1 MTSARRE
8 DLASG
13 RQQRHEGAP
22 ACAMAGRWRAVRR
35 VLLLG
40 EGNFSFAASLCG
52 AAGPTF
58 VATCYES
65 EEGAGGGGPRER
77 IRRLREAGAEVVF
90 SVDCTKL
97 KDYFL
102 PEEREFDCIYFNFP
116 HCGRKAGVVKNRE
129 LLARFFH
136 SSAEVL
142 TEEGEVHVALC
153 NGQGGTPADQPRRE
167 WHNSWQIVAVAAGAG
182 FYLSN
187 IHPFKAE
194 TIHGYKCTGYRS
206 QDTCRF
212 CIEGALNH
220 ISHRSTPLPYFKP
233 MFCEIE
239 LESRKV
245 SFQVPQILVDKINRG
260 FLELNSN
267 HPVRTVKEKLTAE
280 LNKPF
285 PLQNIDCCLSLL
297 HQGHLNGVCH
307 SNIFWII
314 LSPEES
320 PSTEEMSNG
329 VANAVLFSHVDF
341 CRTHENGWGNVQEAC
356 HISKQLYLRPSLS
369 TLCAGN
375 NTRGA
380 FLRGHFMVLSG
391 PVFRK
396 CLISPSM
403 PVFHEVVFVCAD
415 RGTENSCIQ
424 MLGIASK
431 PAYILFTKTLSG
443 SKLNINLQEA
453 TSFET
458 TELNDF
464 AAFESQLSVQYFIC
478 MEIDTSGCCEKGS
491 CVGIIRTELV
501 GSELVVVSASLN
513 LDILTMLI
521 CGISD
526 WRMLWDIRHRFRCLP
541 RGKLRLFK
549 SFSLYP
555 PSYVHDVSFWVPDGE
570 QFDEVAFHTIARQVS
585 GETVVSIQ
593 LIDSFQQSEKTESLC
608 YRLTFQS
615 CDKALSRQ
623 EVAEMQ
629 LLFRKEIKQRLR
641 VALR

>member
-1 MTSARRE
+1 ME
-8 DLASG
+8 
-13 RQQRHEGAP
+13 P
-22 ACAMAGRWRAVRR
+22 VRR

-52 AAGPTF
+52 AAGTHV

-65 EEGAGGGGPRER
+65 EEEVSGRGRAAES
-77 IRRLREAGAEVVF
+77 IRRLRERGAEVVF

-102 PEEREFDCIYFNFP
+102 PEKREFDCIYFNFP

-129 LLARFFH
+129 LLAHFFH

-182 FYLSN
+182 FILSN
-187 IHPFKAE
+187 VHPFKAE
-194 TIHGYKCTGYRS
+194 TIHGYKCTGY
-206 QDTCRF
+206 
-212 CIEGALNH
+212 
-220 ISHRSTPLPYFKP
+220 
-233 MFCEIE
+233 
-239 LESRKV
+239 
-245 SFQVPQILVDKINRG
+245 RG

-280 LNKPF
+280 LSQAF
-285 PLQNIDCCLSLL
+285 PLQDIDYCVSLL

-314 LSPEES
+314 LSPEETQ
-320 PSTEEMSNG
+320 STEEMSNG
-329 VANAVLFSHVDF
+329 LANAVSFSHVDF
-341 CRTHENGWGNVQEAC
+341 CRDTDKNGWVNVQEGC
-356 HISKQLYLRPSLS
+356 HISKQYCLRPSL
-369 TLCAGN
+369 LPYAQAVIQ
-375 NTRGA
+375 RGA
-380 FLRGHFMVLSG
+380 FSPGTLHVLSG

-396 CLISPSM
+396 CLITPYSV
-403 PVFHEVVFVCAD
+403 PVFHEMVLVCASN

-424 MLGIASK
+424 MLVNNI
-431 PAYILFTKTLSG
+431 KTSIHSLHQTVS
-443 SKLNINLQEA
+443 SFKLNINLQEA
-453 TSFET
+453 MSFET

-464 AAFESQLSVQYFIC
+464 AAFESQLGKIQYFIC
-478 MEIDTSGCCEKGS
+478 MEIDTSGSCEKGS
-491 CVGIIRTELV
+491 CVGIIRTAHYELV
-501 GSELVVVSASLN
+501 SSELVVVFASLN
-513 LDILTMLI
+513 LDLLAMLI

-526 WRMLWDIRHRFRCLP
+526 WRMLWTSDTRFLSQFP
-541 RGKLRLFK
+541 RGELRLFK

-570 QFDEVAFHTIARQVS
+570 QFDEVAFHTIARRVS
-585 GETVVSIQ
+585 GEMVISIQ
-593 LIDSFQQSEKTESLC
+593 LIDSFQQSETGRKSLC

-629 LLFRKEIKQRLR
+629 LLFRKEINQRLH
-641 VALR
+641 VTLR

>member
-1 MTSARRE
+1 E
-8 DLASG
+8 
-13 RQQRHEGAP
+13 P
-22 ACAMAGRWRAVRR
+22 VRR

-52 AAGPTF
+52 AAGTHV

-65 EEGAGGGGPRER
+65 EEEASGRGGAAES
-77 IRRLREAGAEVVF
+77 IRRLRERGAEVLF

-97 KDYFL
+97 KDHFL
-102 PEEREFDCIYFNFP
+102 PEKRGFDCIYFNFP

-142 TEEGEVHVALC
+142 IEEGEVHVALC

-182 FYLSN
+182 FILSN

-206 QDTCRF
+206 QDKSF
-212 CIEGALNH
+212 CVEGALNH
-220 ISHRSTPLPYFKP
+220 IFTRSMPLLCFKP
-233 MFCEIE
+233 MICEIE
-239 LESRKV
+239 LGSRKV
-245 SFQVPQILVDKINRG
+245 SYQVPEVLVDKINRG
-260 FLELNSN
+260 FLELKSN
-267 HPVRTVKEKLTAE
+267 HPVQTIREKFTAE
-280 LNKPF
+280 LSQAF
-285 PLQNIDCCLSLL
+285 PLQNIDYCLPLL
-297 HQGHLNGVCH
+297 HQGHLNNVCH
-307 SNIFWII
+307 SSIFWII
-314 LSPEES
+314 LSPEET

-329 VANAVLFSHVDF
+329 MANAALFSHVDF
-341 CRTHENGWGNVQEAC
+341 CRDTDKNGWVNAQEGC
-356 HISKQLYLRPSLS
+356 HISKQYCLRPSL
-369 TLCAGN
+369 LPYAQAIIE
-375 NTRGA
+375 RGA
-380 FLRGHFMVLSG
+380 FLPGTLHVLSG

-396 CLISPSM
+396 CLITPYSM
-403 PVFHEVVFVCAD
+403 PVFHEMVFVCAVN

-424 MLGIASK
+424 MLVNNI
-431 PAYILFTKTLSG
+431 KTSIRALHQTVS
-443 SKLNINLQEA
+443 SFKMNIDLQEA

-464 AAFESQLSVQYFIC
+464 AAFESQLSKIQYFIC
-478 MEIDTSGCCEKGS
+478 METDTAGSCKKGS
-491 CVGIIRTELV
+491 CVGIIRTAHYELV
-501 GSELVVVSASLN
+501 SSELVVVFASLN
-513 LDILTMLI
+513 LDLLAMLI

-526 WRMLWDIRHRFRCLP
+526 WRMLWTSDTRFLSQFP
-541 RGKLRLFK
+541 RGELRLFK

-585 GETVVSIQ
+585 GEMVVSIE
-593 LIDSFQQSEKTESLC
+593 LIDSFHQSETGRKSLC

-623 EVAEMQ
+623 EVAGMQ
-629 LLFRKEIKQRLR
+629 LLFRKEINRRLR
-641 VALR
+641 VTLR

>member
-1 MTSARRE
+1 M
-8 DLASG
+8 
-13 RQQRHEGAP
+13 AP
-22 ACAMAGRWRAVRR
+22 VRR

-52 AAGPTF
+52 AAGTHV
-58 VATCYES
+58 VATCYEN
-65 EEGAGGGGPRER
+65 EEEVSGRGRAAES
-77 IRRLREAGAEVVF
+77 IRRLRERGAEVVF

-102 PEEREFDCIYFNFP
+102 PEKREFDCIYFNFP

-129 LLARFFH
+129 LLAHFFH

-142 TEEGEVHVALC
+142 TEDGEVHVALC
-153 NGQGGTPADQPRRE
+153 NGQGGTPADEPRRE

-182 FYLSN
+182 FILSN
-187 IHPFKAE
+187 VHPFRAE

-206 QDTCRF
+206 QDKSF
-212 CIEGALNH
+212 CVEGALNH
-220 ISHRSTPLPYFKP
+220 IFTRSMPLLYFKP
-233 MFCEIE
+233 MICETE

-245 SFQVPQILVDKINRG
+245 SFQVPQVLVDKINRG

-267 HPVRTVKEKLTAE
+267 HPVRTVKEKLTAG
-280 LNKPF
+280 LRQAF
-285 PLQNIDCCLSLL
+285 PLQNTDCCLSLL
-297 HQGHLNGVCH
+297 HEGHLNDVCH

-314 LSPEES
+314 LSPEET

-329 VANAVLFSHVDF
+329 LAKPKFSHVDF
-341 CRTHENGWGNVQEAC
+341 CRDTDKNGWVNVQEGC
-356 HISKQLYLRPSLS
+356 HISKRYYLRPSLLPYAHAITQRGDFLPG
-369 TLCAGN
+369 TL
-375 NTRGA
+375 
-380 FLRGHFMVLSG
+380 HVLSG

-396 CLISPSM
+396 CLISPYSM
-403 PVFHEVVFVCAD
+403 PVFHEVVFVCAVN

-424 MLGIASK
+424 MLANNI
-431 PAYILFTKTLSG
+431 KTSIHSLHQAVS
-443 SKLNINLQEA
+443 SFKL
-453 TSFET
+453 

-464 AAFESQLSVQYFIC
+464 AAFESHLSKIRYFIC
-478 MEIDTSGCCEKGS
+478 MKTDTSGFCDKGS
-491 CVGIIRTELV
+491 CVGIIRTAHYELV
-501 GSELVVVSASLN
+501 SSELVVVFASLN
-513 LDILTMLI
+513 LDLLAMLL
-521 CGISD
+521 CGIPD
-526 WRMLWDIRHRFRCLP
+526 WRMLWTSDTRFLHQFP
-541 RGKLRLFK
+541 RGELRLFK

-585 GETVVSIQ
+585 GEMVISLQ
-593 LIDSFQQSEKTESLC
+593 LIDSFQQSETRRKSLC

-629 LLFRKEIKQRLR
+629 LLFRKEINQRLR
-641 VALR
+641 VTLR

>member
-1 MTSARRE
+1 M
-8 DLASG
+8 
-13 RQQRHEGAP
+13 AP
-22 ACAMAGRWRAVRR
+22 VRR

-52 AAGPTF
+52 AAGTHV
-58 VATCYES
+58 VATCYEN
-65 EEGAGGGGPRER
+65 EEEVSGRGRAAES
-77 IRRLREAGAEVVF
+77 IRRLRERGAEVVF

-102 PEEREFDCIYFNFP
+102 PEKREFDCIYFNFP

-129 LLARFFH
+129 LLAHFFH

-182 FYLSN
+182 FILSN
-187 IHPFKAE
+187 VHPFRAE
-194 TIHGYKCTGYRS
+194 TIRGYKCTGYRS
-206 QDTCRF
+206 QDKSF
-212 CIEGALNH
+212 CVEGALNH
-220 ISHRSTPLPYFKP
+220 IFTRSMPLLYFKP
-233 MFCEIE
+233 MICETE

-245 SFQVPQILVDKINRG
+245 SFQVPQVLVDKINRG

-267 HPVRTVKEKLTAE
+267 HPVRTVKEKLTAG
-280 LNKPF
+280 LRQAF
-285 PLQNIDCCLSLL
+285 PLKNTDYCLSLL
-297 HQGHLNGVCH
+297 HKGHLNDVCH

-314 LSPEES
+314 LSPEET

-329 VANAVLFSHVDF
+329 LAKPKFSHVDF
-341 CRTHENGWGNVQEAC
+341 CRDTDKNGWVNVQEGC
-356 HISKQLYLRPSLS
+356 HISKQYYLRPSLLPYAHAITQRGDFLPG
-369 TLCAGN
+369 TL
-375 NTRGA
+375 
-380 FLRGHFMVLSG
+380 HVLSG

-396 CLISPSM
+396 CLISPYSM
-403 PVFHEVVFVCAD
+403 PVFHEVVFVCAVN

-424 MLGIASK
+424 MLVNNI
-431 PAYILFTKTLSG
+431 KTSIHSLHQTVSSFKLS
-443 SKLNINLQEA
+443 INLQEA

-458 TELNDF
+458 AELNDF
-464 AAFESQLSVQYFIC
+464 AAFESHLSKIQYFIC
-478 MEIDTSGCCEKGS
+478 MKTDTSGFCEKGS
-491 CVGIIRTELV
+491 CVGIIRTAHYELV
-501 GSELVVVSASLN
+501 SSELVVVFASLN
-513 LDILTMLI
+513 LDLLAMLI
-521 CGISD
+521 CGIPD
-526 WRMLWDIRHRFRCLP
+526 WRMLWTSDTRFLHQFP
-541 RGKLRLFK
+541 RGELGLFK

-585 GETVVSIQ
+585 GEMVISLQ
-593 LIDSFQQSEKTESLC
+593 LIDSFQQSETRRKSLC

-615 CDKALSRQ
+615 CDKALSRR

-629 LLFRKEIKQRLR
+629 LLFRKEINQRLR
-641 VALR
+641 VTLR

>member
-1 MTSARRE
+1 E
-8 DLASG
+8 
-13 RQQRHEGAP
+13 
-22 ACAMAGRWRAVRR
+22 AVRR

-52 AAGPTF
+52 AAGTHV

-65 EEGAGGGGPRER
+65 EEEVSGRGRAAES
-77 IRRLREAGAEVVF
+77 IRRLREGGAEVVF

-97 KDYFL
+97 KDYFV
-102 PEEREFDCIYFNFP
+102 PEKRQFDCIYFNFP

-136 SSAEVL
+136 SSADVL

-182 FYLSN
+182 FILSN
-187 IHPFKAE
+187 VHPFKAE

-206 QDTCRF
+206 QDKSF
-212 CIEGALNH
+212 CVEGALNH
-220 ISHRSTPLPYFKP
+220 IFTRSTPLLCFKP
-233 MFCEIE
+233 MICETE
-239 LESRKV
+239 LERRKV
-245 SFQVPQILVDKINRG
+245 SFQVPQVLVDKINRG
-260 FLELNSN
+260 FLERNSN
-267 HPVRTVKEKLTAE
+267 HPVRTVKDKLTAD
-280 LNKPF
+280 LSQAF
-285 PLQNIDCCLSLL
+285 PLQNIDYCLSLL

-307 SNIFWII
+307 SNVFWII
-314 LSPEES
+314 LSPEET
-320 PSTEEMSNG
+320 PSTEEMSDG
-329 VANAVLFSHVDF
+329 LANAVLFSHVDF
-341 CRTHENGWGNVQEAC
+341 CRDTDKSGWLNVQEGC
-356 HISKQLYLRPSLS
+356 HISKQYYLRPSL
-369 TLCAGN
+369 LPYAQAIIQ
-375 NTRGA
+375 RGA
-380 FLRGHFMVLSG
+380 FLPGTLHVLSG

-396 CLISPSM
+396 CLITPYSM
-403 PVFHEVVFVCAD
+403 PVFHEMVFVCAVN
-415 RGTENSCIQ
+415 RGTENSYIQ
-424 MLGIASK
+424 MLVNNI
-431 PAYILFTKTLSG
+431 KTSMHSLHQTVSG
-443 SKLNINLQEA
+443 FKLNINLQEA

-464 AAFESQLSVQYFIC
+464 AAFESQLSKIQYFIC
-478 MEIDTSGCCEKGS
+478 MEIDTSGSCEKGS
-491 CVGIIRTELV
+491 CVGIIRTAQYEL
-501 GSELVVVSASLN
+501 GSSELVVVFASLN
-513 LDILTMLI
+513 LDLLAMLI

-526 WRMLWDIRHRFRCLP
+526 WRMLWTSDTRFLSQFP
-541 RGKLRLFK
+541 RGELRLFK

-585 GETVVSIQ
+585 GEMVVSIQ
-593 LIDSFQQSEKTESLC
+593 LIDSFQQSETGRKSLC

-629 LLFRKEIKQRLR
+629 LLFRKEINQHLR
-641 VALR
+641 VTLR

>member
-1 MTSARRE
+1 
-8 DLASG
+8 
-13 RQQRHEGAP
+13 
-22 ACAMAGRWRAVRR
+22 R

-52 AAGPTF
+52 AAGTHV

-65 EEGAGGGGPRER
+65 EEEVCGRGRAAES

-102 PEEREFDCIYFNFP
+102 PEQREFDCIYFNFP

-182 FYLSN
+182 FILSN
-187 IHPFKAE
+187 VHPFKAE

-206 QDTCRF
+206 QDKSF

-220 ISHRSTPLPYFKP
+220 IFTRSTPLPCFKP
-233 MFCEIE
+233 MICKIE
-239 LESRKV
+239 LESQKV
-245 SFQVPQILVDKINRG
+245 SFQVPQVLVDKINRG
-260 FLELNSN
+260 FLGLNSN
-267 HPVRTVKEKLTAE
+267 HPVRTVKEKLTAD
-280 LNKPF
+280 LSQVF
-285 PLQNIDCCLSLL
+285 PLKNIDYCLSLL

-307 SNIFWII
+307 SNIFWIV
-314 LSPEES
+314 LSPEETL
-320 PSTEEMSNG
+320 STEEMSSG
-329 VANAVLFSHVDF
+329 LANAVFFSQVDF
-341 CRTHENGWGNVQEAC
+341 CRDTDKNGWVNVQEGC
-356 HISKQLYLRPSLS
+356 HISKQYYLRPSL
-369 TLCAGN
+369 LPCAQAIIQ
-375 NTRGA
+375 RGA
-380 FLRGHFMVLSG
+380 FLPGTLHVLSG

-396 CLISPSM
+396 CLITPYSM
-403 PVFHEVVFVCAD
+403 PVFHEVVFVCAVN
-415 RGTENSCIQ
+415 RGTENRCIQ
-424 MLGIASK
+424 MLVNSI
-431 PAYILFTKTLSG
+431 KTSTCSLHQTVSG
-443 SKLNINLQEA
+443 FKLNVSLQEA
-453 TSFET
+453 TNFET
-458 TELNDF
+458 TQLNDF
-464 AAFESQLSVQYFIC
+464 VAFESQLSKIQYFIC
-478 MEIDTSGCCEKGS
+478 MEADTSGSCEKSS

-501 GSELVVVSASLN
+501 NSELVVVFASLN
-513 LDILTMLI
+513 LDLLAMLI

-526 WRMLWDIRHRFRCLP
+526 WRMLWTSDTRFLRQFP
-541 RGKLRLFK
+541 GGELRLFK

-555 PSYVHDVSFWVPDGE
+555 PFYVHDVSFWVPDGE

-585 GETVVSIQ
+585 SEMVVSIQ
-593 LIDSFQQSEKTESLC
+593 LMDSFHQWETGRKSLC

-629 LLFRKEIKQRLR
+629 LLFRKEINQRLR
-641 VALR
+641 VTLR

>member
-1 MTSARRE
+1 ME
-8 DLASG
+8 
-13 RQQRHEGAP
+13 
-22 ACAMAGRWRAVRR
+22 AVRR

-52 AAGPTF
+52 AAGTHV

-65 EEGAGGGGPRER
+65 EEEVCGRGRAAES
-77 IRRLREAGAEVVF
+77 IRRLREGGAEVVF

-182 FYLSN
+182 FILSN
-187 IHPFKAE
+187 VRPFKAE
-194 TIHGYKCTGYRS
+194 TIHGYKCTGYR
-206 QDTCRF
+206 
-212 CIEGALNH
+212 
-220 ISHRSTPLPYFKP
+220 
-233 MFCEIE
+233 
-239 LESRKV
+239 
-245 SFQVPQILVDKINRG
+245 G

-267 HPVRTVKEKLTAE
+267 HPVQTVKEKLTAE
-280 LNKPF
+280 LNKAF

-341 CRTHENGWGNVQEAC
+341 CKDTDKNGWMNVQEGC
-356 HISKQLYLRPSLS
+356 HISKQYYLRPSL
-369 TLCAGN
+369 LPYAQAIIQ
-375 NTRGA
+375 RAA
-380 FLRGHFMVLSG
+380 FLPGTIHVLSG

-396 CLISPSM
+396 CLISPYSM
-403 PVFHEVVFVCAD
+403 PVFHEVVFVCAVN

-424 MLGIASK
+424 MLVNSI
-431 PAYILFTKTLSG
+431 KTSIHALHQTVSG

-464 AAFESQLSVQYFIC
+464 SAFESQLSEIQYFIC
-478 MEIDTSGCCEKGS
+478 MEIDTSGSCEKGS
-491 CVGIIRTELV
+491 CVGIIRTELI
-501 GSELVVVSASLN
+501 GSELVVVFASLN
-513 LDILTMLI
+513 LDLLAMLI

-526 WRMLWDIRHRFRCLP
+526 WRMLWTSDTRFLHQFP
-541 RGKLRLFK
+541 RGRLRLFK

-585 GETVVSIQ
+585 GEMVVSIQ
-593 LIDSFQQSEKTESLC
+593 LIDSFQQSETGRKSLC

-629 LLFRKEIKQRLR
+629 LLFRKEIKQHLR